1 MKKYFQFLDVDGDI
15 EGSVITDSQEQIGV
29 EDEMIIQNEWIEY
42 YNSENYDG
50 IDGFVDL
57 LNEKLPTIKFERFYF
72 DNVFNA

>member
-57 LNEKLPTIKFERFYF
+57 LNEKLPKIQFERFYF